1 MEQLWRASGRRGKSI
16 APSHPHPG
24 LLLWI
29 GFNYTELPV
38 WKTWLWNTR
47 KFFHWSLGITVADD
61 VWTHW
66 LCTTWNKLWKL
77 ALGIRIEIL
86 LLSPQRSENKAAVK
100 QRTAGLRY
108 GKAYFSLLSALMFE
122 NIILSEDSN
131 NVANKYKKQVEIGL
145 RKKFSLLWE
154 VSWVASPVSWE
165 MWESRLGI
173 KQCHFYLGNRFFSA
187 LWEGRPFN
195 VRSSGFIL
203 F

>member
-1 MEQLWRASGRRGKSI
+1 MTFGLIGCARLEINCENLLWELELRFFFCRRRGRRIKKQLSS
-16 APSHPHPG
+16 ALRVFVMEG
-24 LLLWI
+24 L
-29 GFNYTELPV
+29 
-38 WKTWLWNTR
+38 
-47 KFFHWSLGITVADD
+47 
-61 VWTHW
+61 
-66 LCTTWNKLWKL
+66 
-77 ALGIRIEIL
+77 
-86 LLSPQRSENKAAVK
+86 
-100 QRTAGLRY
+100 
-108 GKAYFSLLSALMFE
+108 YFSLVSALIFE
-122 NIILSEDSN
+122 NIILSQDSN

-195 VRSSGFIL
+195 VKSSGFIL